1 MFLLNRQK
9 LSIVKTYN
17 IIKYNIACSCVNK
30 CNMENNTTG
39 YILDILY
46 GEKFTLTEKLVIL
59 RNFSEMHLNY
69 FVQLATVLS
78 LVEDW
83 F

>member
-30 CNMENNTTG
+30 LVTF
-39 YILDILY
+39 LDILY